1 VRQELARV
9 EAEVAL
15 CRRCFGN
22 EPRCPARLERP
33 PGRARVLVLG
43 ERPPRATL
51 EAEQRLGLSGTDA
64 TTRFLARLV
73 KAAGIPRGEVILGA
87 AMLCAP
93 RDREVE
99 RLVPVP
105 VRIRECAG
113 HVRELVRAV
122 QPRMIVP
129 LGAAALRSLRAAFPE
144 QAPLVRL
151 RFPSAVGRTV
161 VAGAVFFHPLYH
173 PSGRAR
179 LARPEAEQLRDW
191 KRVGAL
197 WEWIAGGETGP
208 APGSGVPAE
217 PP

>member
-1 VRQELARV
+1 VRQQLARV

-22 EPRCPARLERP
+22 EPRCPVRLERP

-51 EAEQRLGLSGTDA
+51 DAEGRLGLSATDA
-64 TTRFLARLV
+64 TTRFLAELV

-87 AMLCAP
+87 ATLCAP

-99 RLVPVP
+99 RLVPLP
-105 VRIRECAG
+105 VRIRECSG
-113 HVRELVRAV
+113 HVRELARAV
-122 QPRMIVP
+122 QPRLIVP
-129 LGAAALRSLRAAFPE
+129 LGAAALRSVRAAFPE
-144 QAPLVRL
+144 QAPLARL

-179 LARPEAEQLRDW
+179 LARPPDQQHRDW
-191 KRVGAL
+191 HRVGML
-197 WEWIAGGETGP
+197 WEWIASGEAGP
-208 APGSGVPAE
+208 APG
-217 PP
+217 

>member
-1 VRQELARV
+1 MI
-9 EAEVAL
+9 
-15 CRRCFGN
+15 
-22 EPRCPARLERP
+22 
-33 PGRARVLVLG
+33 G
-43 ERPPRATL
+43 ERPSRAAL
-51 EAEQRLGLSGTDA
+51 EAEARLGLSGTDA
-64 TTRFLARLV
+64 SSRFLARLV
-73 KAAGIPRGEVILGA
+73 KEAEIPRGEVILGA

-93 RDREVE
+93 RDRELE

-122 QPRMIVP
+122 QPRLIIP
-129 LGAAALRSLRAAFPE
+129 LGAAALRSVRTAFPE
-144 QAPLVRL
+144 QAPLARM

-161 VAGAVFFHPLYH
+161 VAGAVFFHALYH

-191 KRVGAL
+191 RRVGEL
-197 WEWIAGGETGP
+197 WAWIAAGEAGP
-208 APGSGVPAE
+208 APADLLDRARDRGADAG